1 MRTRRLRRP
10 QPFLQLRLRHRVS
23 QLRLSPVQTLSK
35 RLTPLTSRVSKC
47 SLSSIQHRSTVPLTR
62 CYRRIERQAVSMIIR
77 NALKDTYHRL
87 ISQPSNQIPFWIL
100 AGFLP
105 TFLISRL
112 IVDSTPNLHLTVHGT
127 HVHHLTYGIIVL
139 ALTGFVSLV
148 WPRVPRRTLAA
159 VYGIGLA
166 LAFDEFG
173 MWLHLTSNYN
183 IDTSEDV
190 MVGILVFLVF
200 FVYGVGIIRSI
211 FRYVH
216 PGKRQ

>member
-1 MRTRRLRRP
+1 MPVRNAIR
-10 QPFLQLRLRHRVS
+10 FAYS
-23 QLRLSPVQTLSK
+23 QLITNPGK
-35 RLTPLTSRVSKC
+35 
-47 SLSSIQHRSTVPLTR
+47 
-62 CYRRIERQAVSMIIR
+62 
-77 NALKDTYHRL
+77 
-87 ISQPSNQIPFWIL
+87 QIPFWIL

-112 IVDSTPNLHLTVHGT
+112 IVDTSPNLHLTVHGT

-139 ALTGFVSLV
+139 AVTGFVSLV
-148 WPRVPRRTLAA
+148 WPSVPRRTIAA

-200 FVYGVGIIRSI
+200 FVYGIGIIKHTY
-211 FRYVH
+211 RYVH
-216 PGKRQ
+216 PKMRR